1 MKDGVAEFGNV
12 HNNDVHNWLYLL
24 GAVTEPVSMFMSF
37 PCAYVDAKIDITFS
51 FLNHDLSYYYLKI
64 FFTQN
69 IVKDIA

>member
-37 PCAYVDAKIDITFS
+37 PCAYVDAKIDITF
-51 FLNHDLSYYYLKI
+51 
-64 FFTQN
+64 FFF
-69 IVKDIA
+69 KS